1 MQYRSLWV
9 SGVRIR
15 SLVLFLWYDLKL
27 WIECPSL
34 VGSLAATQQLS
45 RGRVKFHG
53 MEKFTMSCD
62 ISHFILGKTKQNIFA
77 DDRGFVYFVYDR
89 VSQSLVVSQTSN
101 STVHV
106 KWRRNKIFKIIIGQY
121 DEHQVH
127 CFAAGGRKRSGLVG
141 IFYYPGSNIFCV
153 VGNREKFKGSSW
165 LLTMSSI
172 FHPCFR

>member
-1 MQYRSLWV
+1 MIWPQTVDRMSKPC
-9 SGVRIR
+9 R
-15 SLVLFLWYDLKL
+15 
-27 WIECPSL
+27 
-34 VGSLAATQQLS
+34 QLS
-45 RGRVKFHG
+45 SDPTA
-53 MEKFTMSCD
+53 FTRSCQ
-62 ISHFILGKTKQNIFA
+62 IPWNGKIYNVVWHFSLYPWENKTKYICWWPWFCILCIWQ
-77 DDRGFVYFVYDR
+77 R
-89 VSQSLVVSQTSN
+89 VMSQSLVVSQTSN

-106 KWRRNKIFKIIIGQY
+106 KWRRNKIFKIKIGQY

-127 CFAAGGRKRSGLVG
+127 CFAAGGRKQSGSVG